1 MDGTGLAIGV
11 DIGGSKL
18 RAGLVSRDGSLDGRS
33 SEGIGSDPGAVVA
46 RIRDLCLGLAST
58 AVAAIGI
65 GVPGRVDGRRRSV
78 LSGGYVDLSSAHLVE
93 RIEDAL
99 GRPVV
104 VDNDC
109 NMALAAEMAVGAAR
123 GRSNV
128 VMFTIGTGIGG
139 ALALDGQVVR
149 GAATAGQLGH
159 LTVLQDGPPCNCG
172 RRGCVETTS
181 SGTALGRHVRDAGLP
196 PDTRVEELIEAASRG
211 DVRSGAVLLKWVGPL
226 RSAIDSM
233 VAAVCP
239 DLVLLGGGLGAAA
252 HAALARA
259 PAVSPWYQ
267 CPVGAALL
275 GDDAGVIGAGLM
287 AARAA
292 RTGDV
297 SRPLG
302 HGASPA

>member
-18 RAGLVSRDGSLDGRS
+18 RAALVARDGSLDGRS

-46 RIRDLCLGLAST
+46 RIRELCLGLAST

-93 RIEDAL
+93 RVEDAVGL
-99 GRPVV
+99 PVV

-109 NMALAAEMAVGAAR
+109 NMALVAEMAVGAAR
-123 GRSNV
+123 GNSNV

-139 ALALDGQVVR
+139 ALALDGRVVR
-149 GAATAGQLGH
+149 GTATAGQLGH
-159 LTVLQDGPPCNCG
+159 LTVLQDGAPCNCG

-196 PDTRVEELIEAASRG
+196 PDTRVEGLIEAASRG
-211 DVRSGAVLLKWVGPL
+211 DVRSGEVLLKWVGPL

-239 DLVLLGGGLGAAA
+239 DLVLLGGGLGGAA
-252 HAALARA
+252 HEALARA

-267 CPVGAALL
+267 CPVRAALL

-287 AARAA
+287 AARAV
-292 RTGDV
+292 RTGDAA
-297 SRPLG
+297 RLLG
-302 HGASPA
+302 RGAAPA